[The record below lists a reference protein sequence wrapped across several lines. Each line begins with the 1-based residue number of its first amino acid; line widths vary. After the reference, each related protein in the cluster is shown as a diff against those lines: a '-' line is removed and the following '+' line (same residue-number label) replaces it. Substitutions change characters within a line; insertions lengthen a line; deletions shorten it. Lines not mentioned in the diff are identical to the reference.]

1 MAGKGAGT
9 VSRVV
14 SWFSCGAASA
24 VATKL
29 TLQKYRGKR
38 EVVIAYCET
47 GGEHPDNKRFMADC
61 ARWFNQD
68 VVRVKN
74 TKYASVWDLWEKRR
88 FLSGVNGALCTSEMK
103 VAPRM
108 DFQLPSD
115 THIFGYTADAA
126 DIKRATDFRS
136 HWDLMNVET
145 PLIDAGLNKSNVLAM
160 IEGAGIKLPVL
171 YGLGFHNN
179 NCIPCVKATSPDY
192 WSLVRREFPEEFDR
206 MAKLS
211 RELNVRLTRI
221 KDERTFIDEIP
232 ANWPCT
238 DPIAPACDFMCQF
251 AEMDKAA

>member
-1 MAGKGAGT
+1 M
-9 VSRVV
+9 SRVV
-14 SWFSCGAASA
+14 CWFSCGAASA
-24 VATKL
+24 VAAKL
-29 TLQKYRGKR
+29 ALQKYCGKR

-47 GGEHPDNKRFMADC
+47 SGEHPDNKRFMADC
-61 ARWFNQD
+61 VRWFNQD
-68 VVRVKN
+68 VVSVRN
-74 TKYASVWDLWEKRR
+74 EKYDSVWHLWEKRR
-88 FLSGVNGALCTSEMK
+88 FLSSPHGAICTNEMK
-103 VAPRM
+103 VIPRM

-115 THIFGYTADAA
+115 RHVFGYTADAA
-126 DIKRATDFRS
+126 DIKRATDFRAR
-136 HWDLMNVET
+136 WDLMDVET

-192 WSLVRREFPEEFDR
+192 WSLVRREFPAEFDR

-221 KDERTFIDEIP
+221 KEERIFIDEIP
-232 ANWPCT
+232 AGWPTT

-251 AEMDKAA
+251 AEMEQAS